1 MIDIL
6 MATYNGEKYIEEQ
19 LESIINQTYTNWRL
33 IISDDC
39 SSDRTVEILK
49 CYQKKYSEKI
59 IVYENG
65 IPSGSAQNNFYQL
78 LDYTTS
84 KYVMFSDQDDVWKP
98 DKIALTYDKM
108 RQMQKEYGRDIPL
121 LVHTDLCVVDDKLET
136 INRSLFSMQ
145 QMDYTRDKLNNL
157 LIENVVTGCTVMVNR
172 SLLDMVYQKPK
183 YSIMHDM
190 WLALIAASFG
200 KIGFV
205 NSSTIFYRQHAGNLV
220 GAKEACGMK
229 YILNNFFSR
238 KKIHESLLA
247 QYRQAYEFLQMYF
260 TYIDKKKL
268 CMLCEYAA
276 IPDNNIFYKIVSL
289 TKHKLLKK
297 KNIKK
302 IGQILF

>member
-1 MIDIL
+1 

-19 LESIINQTYTNWRL
+19 LQSIINQTYTDWRL

-39 SSDRTVEILK
+39 SRDRTVEILK
-49 CYQKKYSEKI
+49 RYQKSHSEKI
-59 IVYENG
+59 IVHENS
-65 IPSGSAQNNFYQL
+65 IPSGSAKNNFYNL

-84 KYVMFSDQDDVWKP
+84 EYVMLSDQDDVWKP
-98 DKIALTYDKM
+98 NKIALTYEKM

-136 INRSLFSMQ
+136 INGSLFSMQ
-145 QMDYTRDKLNNL
+145 QMDYTRNKLNNL

-172 SLLDMVYQKPK
+172 SLLNMVYQKPK

-205 NSSTIFYRQHAGNLV
+205 NSSTVFYRQHAGNLV
-220 GAKEACGMK
+220 GAKETCGMK
-229 YILNNFFSR
+229 YILDKVFSR

-247 QYRQAYEFLQMYF
+247 QYSQAYEFLQMYF
-260 TYIDKKKL
+260 TYIDKKNL

>member
-1 MIDIL
+1 MIEIV

-19 LESIINQTYTNWRL
+19 LQSIINQTYTDWRL

-39 SSDRTVEILK
+39 SRDRTVEILK
-49 CYQKKYSEKI
+49 RYQKSHSEKI
-59 IVYENG
+59 IVHENS
-65 IPSGSAQNNFYQL
+65 IPSGSAKNNFYNL

-84 KYVMFSDQDDVWKP
+84 EYVMLSDQDDVWKP
-98 DKIALTYDKM
+98 NKIALTYEKM

-136 INRSLFSMQ
+136 INGSLFSMQ
-145 QMDYTRDKLNNL
+145 QMDYTRNKLNNL

-172 SLLDMVYQKPK
+172 SLLNMVYQKPK

-205 NSSTIFYRQHAGNLV
+205 NSSTVFYRQHAGNLV
-220 GAKEACGMK
+220 GAKETCGMK
-229 YILNNFFSR
+229 YILDKVFSR

-247 QYRQAYEFLQMYF
+247 QYSQAYEFLQMYF
-260 TYIDKKKL
+260 TYIDKKNL